1 MKLNLEALKN
11 RAPWQDAQI
20 RLPEYD
26 VCGVHAATQ
35 KEPVWI
41 HFGAGNLFRAHI
53 ARIQQALLN
62 RGLSDRGIIAAD
74 TSDGDLVRRVYHPH
88 DSLSLLVTLHAD
100 GRADREVIGSIAEAI
115 HADFTCDAAR
125 TRLEAIFASPSL
137 QMASFT
143 ITEKGYA
150 LRDASGALL
159 PAVQADVENGPSRAT
174 HTMSRTAALLL
185 ARWLHGATPI
195 ALVSMD
201 NCSRNGEKLRS
212 AVLEIARMWKERGL
226 VPAAFVDYVA
236 DESRVSFPWTMID
249 KITPRPDAQIADS
262 LERLGLENMQILPR
276 PHGAAIA
283 PFVNAEAAE
292 YLVVEDRFPNGR
304 PPLERAGVFMTSR
317 ECVNLS
323 ERMKVTVCLNPL
335 HTALATLGCVLG
347 YRRIC
352 DEMHDA
358 ELVALIKRIAA
369 EGLPVV
375 RHPGIIDPKAFID
388 ELLTERLPN
397 PYIPDT
403 PQRIACDTSQKV
415 PIRYGETI
423 KAYLASDALDATS
436 LVGIPLAIAGWLR
449 YLLAVDDDLQP
460 IACSPDPRL
469 ESLQR
474 SLSGI
479 QPGNPG
485 SFAGQLQTI
494 LRDETIFG
502 CDLTATPLAAKI
514 KSYFAAMLRGKGA
527 VRMTLAEALKG
538 QEV

>member
-1 MKLNLEALKN
+1 MKLNLESLKN
-11 RAPWQDAQI
+11 RAAWQDAQI
-20 RLPEYD
+20 KLPEYD
-26 VCGVHAATQ
+26 VSGVQAATQ
-35 KEPVWI
+35 KNPIWI

-53 ARIQQALLN
+53 ARIQQTLLN
-62 RGLSDRGIIAAD
+62 HGLSDRGIIAAD

-88 DSLSLLVTLHAD
+88 DNLSLLVTLHAD
-100 GRADREVIGSIAEAI
+100 GRADREVIGSIAESI
-115 HADFTCDAAR
+115 HADFACDDAR
-125 TRLEAIFASPSL
+125 ARLEAIFSSPSL

-159 PAVQADVENGPSRAT
+159 PAVQADVENGPSRAA
-174 HTMSRTAALLL
+174 HVMSRTAALLL
-185 ARWLHGATPI
+185 ARWLHGAAPI

-201 NCSRNGEKLRS
+201 NCSRNGEKLRH
-212 AVLEIARMWKERGL
+212 AVLEITALWKERGL
-226 VPAAFVDYVA
+226 VPAAFADYVA

-249 KITPRPDAQIADS
+249 KITPRPDAQIAES
-262 LERLGLENMQILPR
+262 LIHLGLEDMEILPR
-276 PHGAAIA
+276 ARGAAIA

-292 YLVVEDRFPNGR
+292 YLVVEDHFPNGR
-304 PPLERAGVFMTSR
+304 PPLERAGVHMTRR

-347 YRRIC
+347 YRRIS
-352 DEMHDA
+352 DEMRDA
-358 ELVALIKRIAA
+358 ELVALIRRIAS

-423 KAYLASDALDATS
+423 KAYLASETLDIGALT
-436 LVGIPLAIAGWLR
+436 GIPLAIAGWLR
-449 YLLAVDDDLQP
+449 YLLAADDSLTPFQ
-460 IACSPDPRL
+460 CSPDPRL
-469 ESLQR
+469 ESLQ
-474 SLSGI
+474 SALAGL
-479 QPGNPG
+479 QPGKPDAY
-485 SFAGQLQTI
+485 AGQLQPI

-514 KSYFAAMLRGKGA
+514 ESYFTAMLRGAGA
-527 VRMTLAEALKG
+527 VRATLTEALK
-538 QEV
+538 